1 MLGKVWGKGILLA
14 FCSEGKLVIATTKD
28 TMQVS

>member
-1 MLGKVWGKGILLA
+1 MPGKVWGKGILLA
-14 FCSEGKLVIATTKD
+14 FCSKGKLVIVTTED